1 MTTLT
6 EADVPE
12 LNVAALQ
19 EALDYVT
26 DHPERWRQNT
36 WIHRSWYGTTGC
48 LAGNVVLNAGYRPL
62 YLDADS
68 EWTSWIEVP
77 ANDPAGIMS
86 PARDVRI
93 VRVSDVARRLL
104 GLSGSQAFR
113 LFRSFNTLDDLWQ
126 LAGEFSNGTVRR
138 REPKVVEEDTREL
151 AVAS

>member
-48 LAGNVVLNAGYRPL
+48 LAGNVVLNAGYRPS
-62 YLDADS
+62 YLDVNDDH
-68 EWTSWIEVP
+68 TSWVEVP
-77 ANDPAGIMS
+77 TDDPDGVLSLWHHVHVA
-86 PARDVRI
+86 A
-93 VRVSDVARRLL
+93 VSDVARRLL

>member
-48 LAGNVVLNAGYRPL
+48 LAGNVVLNAGYRPS
-62 YLDADS
+62 YLDVNDDH
-68 EWTSWIEVP
+68 TSWVEVSTD
-77 ANDPAGIMS
+77 DPDGVLSLWHHVHVA
-86 PARDVRI
+86 A
-93 VRVSDVARRLL
+93 VSDVARRLL